1 MMGTGILSRLGWT
14 CLFVTCI
21 GVLGACGAAE
31 TGTSTSTAS
40 EPLFAGTGEHRRPV
54 ETASAEAQQYFD
66 QGLAFL
72 YAFNHDEA
80 IRSFQAAAELDPG
93 CAMAQWGIAYANGPH
108 INNPAVPPQ
117 REAAAF
123 AAASEAVRLASSL
136 EDGPDRAL
144 IEAVAVRYAS
154 PQPADRAPL
163 DQAFADAMAE
173 VHRRFPG
180 DGDVGAL
187 YAEALLDLH
196 PWDLWTQA
204 GEPKEWTPR
213 IVAVLD
219 DVLERHPQHPLAL
232 HLYIHAVEAS
242 NEPGRADAAADA
254 LRDLMPGL
262 GHMVHMPSHIDV
274 RRGRWEA
281 AIAANTKA
289 IEADRAYR
297 ELAPAPP
304 DFYRLYI
311 SHNRHMKAYAA
322 MMIGRSE
329 VALTTIREMV
339 ADIPEDWLQA
349 NASWADGFI
358 AMPYEVLMRFG
369 RWQEILDHPEPP
381 EYIPLTRSMRFAA
394 RAVALAALG
403 RPEEARAEQRA
414 FLAARAAVAE
424 DATFGNNRAYD
435 ILDVAERLVEGEIL
449 YREGRK
455 DEGIAALYE
464 AAAREDE
471 LRYDEPPDW
480 IQPIRHA
487 LGATLLMERR
497 FADAEAVYREDLARL
512 PGNGWSL
519 YGLGRALRLQGKT
532 AEAEQV
538 EARFAEAWQGA
549 DTTLRSSCFCQPGV

>member
-1 MMGTGILSRLGWT
+1 MSRRNANRLRQLC
-14 CLFVTCI
+14 CLVSLV
-21 GVLGACGAAE
+21 GVLVACGDAE
-31 TGTSTSTAS
+31 TVTSTSVQ
-40 EPLFAGTGEHRRPV
+40 PLFKGIGAHHRAVDTSSR
-54 ETASAEAQQYFD
+54 EAQTYFD

-108 INNPAVPPQ
+108 INNPVVSPEH
-117 REAAAF
+117 EAAAF
-123 AAASEAVRLASSL
+123 AAASEAVRLAESL
-136 EDGPDRAL
+136 DGGPDRAL

-154 PQPADRAPL
+154 SQPEDRAPL
-163 DQAFADAMAE
+163 DQAFASAMAE
-173 VHRRFPG
+173 AYRRFPG

-204 GEPKEWTPR
+204 GEPKEWTPQ

-219 DVLERHPQHPLAL
+219 DVLERHPRHPLAL

-242 NEPGRADAAADA
+242 REPGRADAAADA

-274 RRGRWEA
+274 RRGRWEQA
-281 AIAANTKA
+281 MVANTRA

-297 ELAPAPP
+297 EQALMPP
-304 DFYRLYI
+304 DFYRLYM

-329 VALTTIREMV
+329 VALTSIREMV
-339 ADIPEDWLQA
+339 ADIPEEWLKA
-349 NASWADGFI
+349 NASWADGFV
-358 AMPYEVLMRFG
+358 AMPYEVMMRFG
-369 RWQEILDHPEPP
+369 RWQEILEEPEPP
-381 EYIPLTRSMRFAA
+381 SYIPLTRSMHFAA
-394 RAVALAALG
+394 RAVALAALT
-403 RPEEARAEQRA
+403 RPEEARAEQQA
-414 FLAARAAVAE
+414 FLKARTAVAE
-424 DATFGNNRAYD
+424 DAIFGNNLAND
-435 ILDVAERLVEGEIL
+435 ILDVADRLVEGEIL
-449 YREGRK
+449 YREGGK
-455 DEGIAALYE
+455 DEAINALYE
-464 AAAREDE
+464 AAVREDL

-480 IQPIRHA
+480 IQPVRHA

-497 FADAEAVYREDLARL
+497 YADAESVYREDLARL

-538 EARFAEAWQGA
+538 EALFAEAWKGA
-549 DTTLRSSCFCQPGV
+549 DTTLHSSCFCQPGV

>member
-1 MMGTGILSRLGWT
+1 MRTQTMRRLGRT
-14 CLFVTCI
+14 CCLVSVI
-21 GVLGACGAAE
+21 GILGACGGAA
-31 TGTSTSTAS
+31 TGPATSV
-40 EPLFAGTGEHRRPV
+40 EPVFDGLGTHRRAV
-54 ETASAEAQQYFD
+54 ETSSAEAQQYFD

-80 IRSFQAAAELDPG
+80 IRSFQRAAEVDPG

-108 INNPAVPPQ
+108 INNPAVPPE

-123 AAASEAVRLASSL
+123 AAASEAVRLAAPL
-136 EDGPDRAL
+136 DDGPNRAL
-144 IEAVAVRYAS
+144 IEAVATRYAS

-163 DQAFADAMAE
+163 DQAFADAMADAY
-173 VHRRFPG
+173 RRFPD

-196 PWDLWTQA
+196 PWDLWTHA
-204 GEPKEWTPR
+204 GEPKEWTP
-213 IVAVLD
+213 AVVQ
-219 DVLERHPQHPLAL
+219 VLEEVLGRHPEHPLAL

-242 NEPGRADAAADA
+242 SDPGRADRAADA

-274 RRGRWEA
+274 RRGRWEE
-281 AIAANTKA
+281 AIVANTKA

-297 ELAPAPP
+297 EVAPAPP
-304 DFYRLYI
+304 DFYRLYM
-311 SHNRHMKAYAA
+311 SHNHHMKAYAA

-329 VALTTIREMV
+329 VALTSIRELV
-339 ADIPEDWLQA
+339 ADIPVDWLQA
-349 NASWADGFI
+349 NASWADGFV

-369 RWQEILDHPEPP
+369 RWQEILDEPEPP
-381 EYIPLTRSMRFAA
+381 AYIPLTRSLHFAA

-424 DATFGNNRAYD
+424 DATFGNNRAHD
-435 ILDVAERLVEGEIL
+435 LLDVADRLVEGEIL
-449 YREGRK
+449 YREGK
-455 DEGIAALYE
+455 KAEGIEALYE

-497 FADAEAVYREDLARL
+497 YADAESVYREDLARL

-519 YGLGRALRLQGKT
+519 YGLGRALRLQGKD
-532 AEAEQV
+532 AEAEQF
-538 EARFAEAWQGA
+538 EARFAEAWAGA